1 MIFKVSLKITYNTFS
16 NYIFD
21 KYTIMDVPKFDTLD
35 IPSDIQLSLHDTN
48 NYYIFHDLNNNT
60 YFRIIIQANT
70 IKRVSCNHDG
80 TLIHNSIVFDDII
93 GDLNDYIWK
102 LSTEKYILRY
112 NKLEIIERIRNID
125 DNQQIKKLLDFLKN
139 NFNTNNRENNI
150 D

>member
-1 MIFKVSLKITYNTFS
+1 
-16 NYIFD
+16 
-21 KYTIMDVPKFDTLD
+21 MDVPKFDTLD

>member
-1 MIFKVSLKITYNTFS
+1 
-16 NYIFD
+16 
-21 KYTIMDVPKFDTLD
+21 MDVPKFDTLD

-80 TLIHNSIVFDDII
+80 TLIHNSIVYDDII

-139 NFNTNNRENNI
+139 NFNKNNRENNI

>member
-1 MIFKVSLKITYNTFS
+1 
-16 NYIFD
+16 
-21 KYTIMDVPKFDTLD
+21 MDVPKFDTLD

-80 TLIHNSIVFDDII
+80 TLIHNSIVYDDII